1 MQHFALTLKS
11 AQCCTQSEDQGA
23 CCTCGC
29 VETRPRKR
37 AAAKIPTTP
46 AAKPAWRRLPESA
59 SLSSTK
65 QCSQE
70 GAVLLRAVKA
80 SPAGAANQD
89 DGKFNPA
96 APSDSERED
105 DSMVRA
111 SLAPAR
117 PPSLRVSQRASG
129 VGGVEQCDRSR
140 RQVQRF
146 EIRTPASKRNHM
158 KDDCSWPC
166 PQDTLREM

>member
-1 MQHFALTLKS
+1 MKSVSALCERSLQHFALTLKS

-96 APSDSERED
+96 APSDSEHED

-117 PPSLRVSQRASG
+117 PLSLWRSHKELQVLGVLSNVTAAVARFSALRSALRHRSG
-129 VGGVEQCDRSR
+129 
-140 RQVQRF
+140 
-146 EIRTPASKRNHM
+146 IT
-158 KDDCSWPC
+158 
-166 PQDTLREM
+166 